1 VTLGTSASR
10 VAVKFIAVYGC
21 ILVREDNRC
30 GVCGKQLSAARLLPG
45 RPLPP
50 EWPTLS
56 GINGK
61 HQSRSRL
68 AMRADVSIGRARL
81 CEAPPAEAIRPCR
94 VPPRWKGGG
103 KPIAPGIP
111 TFLEAREV
119 VGDRTS
125 PSTNTIRG
133 GFGWPATC
141 RTSHQRTRR
150 PTRRI
155 AARLTGSPARSGQT
169 LPVSSDRLFDA
180 RALPSSSRART
191 KSLAALSGAA

>member
-1 VTLGTSASR
+1 MTLRASASA
-10 VAVKFIAVYGC
+10 VAAESVAVYGC

-30 GVCGKQLSAARLLPG
+30 GVCGKQLSAARLLRG

-50 EWPTLS
+50 EWPTPS

-61 HQSRSRL
+61 HRSPSRR
-68 AMRADVSIGRARL
+68 AMRAAASIGRTPL
-81 CEAPPAEAIRPCR
+81 CGAPPGEAIRPCK

-111 TFLEAREV
+111 AFLEAREV

-125 PSTNTIRG
+125 PSINTIQG
-133 GFGWPATC
+133 GFGWRATS